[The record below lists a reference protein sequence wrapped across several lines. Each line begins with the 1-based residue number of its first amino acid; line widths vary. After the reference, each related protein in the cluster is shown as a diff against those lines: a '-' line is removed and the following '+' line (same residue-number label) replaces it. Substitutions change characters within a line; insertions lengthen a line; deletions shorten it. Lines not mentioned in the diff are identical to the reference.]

1 MYVYIYIYTHIYK
14 YTYIVYIYIYI
25 YTCTHILYIYIHRT
39 HKSTNMLPKMQN
51 GTGTHAR
58 ATREA
63 CTPSHSTPPPKKG
76 SDLPNL
82 KISLKKPKKA

>member
-1 MYVYIYIYTHIYK
+1 MYIYIYIYIRIYK
-14 YTYIVYIYIYI
+14 YIYNVYIYIYI
-25 YTCTHILYIYIHRT
+25 CTHILYIYIHRT
-39 HKSTNMLPKMQN
+39 HKSTNTLPKMQN

-58 ATREA
+58 ATRKA
-63 CTPSHSTPPPKKG
+63 CTPSPSTSPLKKG